1 LLVRSI
7 LATRPNSDFDVNDVY
22 FILDGCTLA
31 QNNSHKNKVQA
42 LSAFTDE
49 GGTPLDKCE
58 KTIYVMMEEEEIKAR
73 KGCVR
78 GMNAIDQ
85 VQPHLSL
92 VANGATARLCPNTI
106 WVVRI
111 AYRVCSYLLL
121 KGALLQWH
129 QPTRTQGNVRSRRRI
144 GQVPVSA

>member
-1 LLVRSI
+1 M

-92 VANGATARLCPNTI
+92 VVTSCSLRLLQPCCCCRYWRYGSVARLMFL
-106 WVVRI
+106 V
-111 AYRVCSYLLL
+111 ASGS
-121 KGALLQWH
+121 K
-129 QPTRTQGNVRSRRRI
+129 
-144 GQVPVSA
+144 